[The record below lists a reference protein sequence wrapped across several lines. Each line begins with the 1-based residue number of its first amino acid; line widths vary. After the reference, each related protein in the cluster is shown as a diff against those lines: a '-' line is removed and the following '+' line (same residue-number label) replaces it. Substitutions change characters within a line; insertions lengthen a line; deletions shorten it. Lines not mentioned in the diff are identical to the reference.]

1 MPVRR
6 PLVGAAVALATLTAC
21 GSGAAAPTAPSAD
34 DGITVVASTNVYGS
48 IAEAVG
54 GDGVT
59 VESLITDPAADPHS
73 YESTPADAVTVGEGD
88 IVILN
93 GGGYDE
99 FMPQLV
105 ETAGGERTVLDVA
118 ELSGLV
124 PEEEG
129 EAHAEGEEPHAEGE
143 EEHGHGE
150 FNEHFWYSLP
160 TVRTLATD
168 LATALGTLDS
178 ANAATYTANAEAFT
192 AQVDALITRVEA
204 AGASVPGGRVAVT
217 EPVPGYLI
225 ETAGLTDVT
234 PPEFSEAVEED
245 TDPPAAVVAETL
257 ALFTPGAPDP
267 VRALILNA
275 QTETPTTDQVR
286 AAAQAAGVPVVEVTE
301 TLPADQPDYLAWMGA
316 QVDALS
322 AALNPV

>member
-1 MPVRR
+1 MSVRR
-6 PLVGAAVALATLTAC
+6 PLVGAAVALAALTAC
-21 GSGAAAPTAPSAD
+21 GSGDAAPTTPTAD
-34 DGITVVASTNVYGS
+34 DGITIVASTNVYGS
-48 IAEAVG
+48 IAQAVG
-54 GDGVT
+54 GAGVT

-105 ETAGGERTVLDVA
+105 ETAGGAPTVLDVA
-118 ELSGLV
+118 EISGLV
-124 PEEEG
+124 PEEE
-129 EAHAEGEEPHAEGE
+129 AGEEEHAEGE

-160 TVRTLATD
+160 TMRTLATD
-168 LATALGTLDS
+168 LAGALGSLDA
-178 ANAATYTANAEAFT
+178 ANAATYTANADAFN
-192 AQVDALITRVEA
+192 AQVDALITRAEA
-204 AGASVPGGRVAVT
+204 AGASVSGGRVAVT

-257 ALFTPGAPDP
+257 ALFTPGVPDP

-286 AAAQAAGVPVVEVTE
+286 MAAASAGVPVVEVTE
-301 TLPADQPDYLAWMGA
+301 TLPADQPDYLSWMGA
-316 QVDALS
+316 QVDALT